1 MCKNCKRQFVENPEN
16 TVISQEKK
24 DLIDRLLNER
34 ISLSGICRAVRVS
47 KRWLQ
52 LYVNKKFE
60 NVSRIISV

>member
-1 MCKNCKRQFVENPEN
+1 VNGYEN

-34 ISLSGICRAVRVS
+34 MSLSGICRAVRVS

-60 NVSRIISV
+60 NVSRIT